1 MIRIKDLLMG
11 VFVTLFKHSK
21 LGTYSLKKSNSLIF
35 NVLNPQIFI
44 KNYHLRPL
52 KSVTGHLLT
61 FFLK

>member
-1 MIRIKDLLMG
+1 MG